1 MESNFRMFT
10 KVCILLR
17 NEIEVWLFNLKWEN
31 PWESRREKEKGNIQ
45 QQQQISLWIQ
55 KSNLLKENIS
65 TQVRNAISA
74 SSIQGCLVHCAWY
87 TTGRTLG
94 ISDWSSLIGRSKM
107 SQSGHWER
115 KPEIRMARSLES
127 RSPDGQK
134 SEVQKFKGQM
144 SKIQKYVRP
153 EGQKSR
159 WPDGQISRWLW
170 VKKMV

>member
-115 KPEIRMARSLES
+115 KPEILSPEIQMARSLES

-134 SEVQKFKGQM
+134 SEVHKFKGQM

-159 WPDGQISRWLW
+159 WPDI
-170 VKKMV
+170 